1 MSLNTYFD
9 LRKSN
14 LRWNL
19 IESLVPVYKKHSVL
33 VHGVLMMS
41 AVGQLF
47 GWPFCLWGA
56 LLLDYA
62 FLFFVLWHRTCPGIV
77 CFRLSNVAVCRTSGF
92 FSCGFLATG
101 FLSSFS
107 SSIISNVP
115 VKSNITWH
123 IDDSHRNHYLNDK
136 VVGGFD
142 KVGFCV

>member
-1 MSLNTYFD
+1 MVNVMINMHFLLPIT
-9 LRKSN
+9 N

-62 FLFFVLWHRTCPGIV
+62 FLFFVL
-77 CFRLSNVAVCRTSGF
+77 
-92 FSCGFLATG
+92 
-101 FLSSFS
+101 
-107 SSIISNVP
+107 
-115 VKSNITWH
+115 
-123 IDDSHRNHYLNDK
+123 
-136 VVGGFD
+136 
-142 KVGFCV
+142 